1 MANNKRGQNEESR
14 KNLLKGRKFS
24 KENQPAPE
32 AKSAG
37 KLKRKTMRE
46 MLDYLLEKEVT
57 NKQGETA
64 TTREAITV
72 ALVKQALSGNVKAWE
87 VIRDS
92 IGEKPTDKQE
102 LSGNIG
108 NLSIVVTKEEE

>member
-1 MANNKRGQNEESR
+1 MANEENLRPLNELCKEDAKKIRS
-14 KNLLKGRKFS
+14 KG
-24 KENQPAPE
+24 
-32 AKSAG
+32 G
-37 KLKRKTMRE
+37 KARAEKIKQKKTMCE
-46 MLDYLLEKEVT
+46 MLNYLLEKEIT